1 MRAAQRVNGEMV
13 AGKSTAGQKQMAPR
27 SQYERADGSSR
38 DAVSVSPELDVRLI
52 AFYLPQYHPIPEN
65 DVWWGVGFTE
75 WPGVAA
81 ARPLFEDHYQP
92 HIPADLGF
100 YDLRL
105 PAVRAQQASLAR
117 QYGIHG
123 FCYHYYWFSGRRILQ
138 RPLDE
143 VLSSGEPDFPF
154 CICWANEPWS
164 RRWDGSD
171 TDLLIAQ
178 EHDLETDKRL
188 ILDLLPLFRDRRY
201 IKVDGKPLLVIYR
214 VGLLP
219 DPRALS
225 RFWREVARENGFPDL
240 HICMAE
246 TFGLNDP
253 YYYGC
258 DAAIEFPP
266 HQLTAEVINSKLRN
280 RAEGYSGNIYSYSD
294 AVMNDIVAMP
304 TDYPRYKC
312 VMPGWDNTPRRGAA
326 GNVFH
331 GATPQLYELWL
342 REAIGSSRRRF
353 PIGQRMI
360 FINAW
365 NEWGEGAHIEPDIR
379 FGRQYLEATR
389 RAIIGLSDW
398 RTIMAGAKSRLP
410 AAAEDLAAL
419 ESWLES
425 FQTSLQYLSNQ
436 YLSLENQRL
445 GWQPSFVHFADSQLA
460 SLDLKLNGSCNIE
473 RINQFVGGNMIDVD
487 PGGYLHVDGWSLL
500 HGNDVTADTDSY
512 LTLIP
517 ADHDETYTARMLRR
531 IPRTDV
537 AEYHKLPEDKGLWSG
552 IRARANL
559 HRVRP
564 GKYEISIDT
573 RIGSACFRTLSKTV
587 IVVGRP

>member
-1 MRAAQRVNGEMV
+1 MGGWLYR
-13 AGKSTAGQKQMAPR
+13 MAR
-27 SQYERADGSSR
+27 GRCG
-38 DAVSVSPELDVRLI
+38 
-52 AFYLPQYHPIPEN
+52 
-65 DVWWGVGFTE
+65 
-75 WPGVAA
+75 AA
-81 ARPLFEDHYQP
+81 AVRGPLSTSHTGRFGFLRSSPSRCPRP
-92 HIPADLGF
+92 ASKLGKTI
-100 YDLRL
+100 RH
-105 PAVRAQQASLAR
+105 S
-117 QYGIHG
+117 
-123 FCYHYYWFSGRRILQ
+123 RILVTTIIGSPAAAFCSA
-138 RPLDE
+138 PLDE
-143 VLSSGEPDFPF
+143 VLGSGEPDFPF

-266 HQLTAEVINSKLRN
+266 HQLTAEVINSTLRN

-342 REAIGSSRRRF
+342 REAIGSSRRKF

-398 RTIMAGAKSRLP
+398 RTIMAGAKSRLSCGRRSPVALSP
-410 AAAEDLAAL
+410 AII
-419 ESWLES
+419 
-425 FQTSLQYLSNQ
+425 
-436 YLSLENQRL
+436 
-445 GWQPSFVHFADSQLA
+445 PSIPPVT
-460 SLDLKLNGSCNIE
+460 C
-473 RINQFVGGNMIDVD
+473 RINICRLRTKGWGGNPPSCI
-487 PGGYLHVDGWSLL
+487 S
-500 HGNDVTADTDSY
+500 
-512 LTLIP
+512 
-517 ADHDETYTARMLRR
+517 
-531 IPRTDV
+531 RTPSW
-537 AEYHKLPEDKGLWSG
+537 HHW
-552 IRARANL
+552 
-559 HRVRP
+559 
-564 GKYEISIDT
+564 IS
-573 RIGSACFRTLSKTV
+573 S
-587 IVVGRP
+587 

>member
-1 MRAAQRVNGEMV
+1 MAVGAHEIEGGLGNLGARQFRVVHGVGGEHVEAQQV
-13 AGKSTAGQKQMAPR
+13 AEALR
-27 SQYERADGSSR
+27 SLRRRGLPDHEQVEPDIVERLER
-38 DAVSVSPELDVRLI
+38 DA
-52 AFYLPQYHPIPEN
+52 
-65 DVWWGVGFTE
+65 
-75 WPGVAA
+75 
-81 ARPLFEDHYQP
+81 
-92 HIPADLGF
+92 AD
-100 YDLRL
+100 R
-105 PAVRAQQASLAR
+105 AVRAELEPQPREAVA
-117 QYGIHG
+117 GA
-123 FCYHYYWFSGRRILQ
+123 Q
-138 RPLDE
+138 RAGGQ
-143 VLSSGEPDFPF
+143 S
-154 CICWANEPWS
+154 
-164 RRWDGSD
+164 
-171 TDLLIAQ
+171 
-178 EHDLETDKRL
+178 
-188 ILDLLPLFRDRRY
+188 
-201 IKVDGKPLLVIYR
+201 
-214 VGLLP
+214 
-219 DPRALS
+219 
-225 RFWREVARENGFPDL
+225 
-240 HICMAE
+240 
-246 TFGLNDP
+246 
-253 YYYGC
+253 
-258 DAAIEFPP
+258 
-266 HQLTAEVINSKLRN
+266 
-280 RAEGYSGNIYSYSD
+280 AEGLRQSTLAVVDADLRDDAN

-564 GKYEISIDT
+564 GKYEIGIDT